1 MNGQYVVAVDVV
13 AADVAGKS
21 LDDVVVVSVVGDI
34 PRCLVDAFVE
44 NIGVV
49 VAGHT
54 LHSYLEKE

>member
-13 AADVAGKS
+13 GKS

-54 LHSYLEKE
+54 LHSYLEEE